1 MRHSFLLYNHTTCVV
16 FQIDF
21 ASRDCQIAFFESM
34 EMTGQLRPGDRP
46 EEISSRGIVGG
57 QSFSVDR
64 CVVHVCSP
72 VLLCFMVKKSY
83 LPLMLNTSGQ

>member
-1 MRHSFLLYNHTTCVV
+1 VRHSFLLYNHTTCVV

-64 CVVHVCSP
+64 CVVLFYCALWLRRVTYHSCLIHLVS
-72 VLLCFMVKKSY
+72 
-83 LPLMLNTSGQ
+83 

>member
-1 MRHSFLLYNHTTCVV
+1 M

-57 QSFSVDR
+57 QSFSVD
-64 CVVHVCSP
+64 SASLYYISD
-72 VLLCFMVKKSY
+72 VLTIITKTITC
-83 LPLMLNTSGQ
+83 